1 MGKRYKS
8 DALAAVHET
17 ALGLAEAGVMDKRT
31 MKAFDEI
38 YARYWKKL
46 YLFAY
51 SILEDREVCE
61 DIVQDIFTY
70 LYTKRKELSISELK
84 PYLFQSIKFQVIKHL
99 RNDKIAQHH
108 VERINSIS
116 FSNHTEEMVNFR
128 ELEASLERHL
138 NELPERCREIF
149 KLSRQQNLT
158 NEEIADQLGLS
169 VQTVKNQISKALTY
183 LRSKLDYVIT
193 VSIIFLYSPFI

>member
-1 MGKRYKS
+1 
-8 DALAAVHET
+8 
-17 ALGLAEAGVMDKRT
+17 

-38 YARYWKKL
+38 YARYWRKL

-61 DIVQDIFTY
+61 DTVQDIFTY
-70 LYTKRKELSISELK
+70 LYSRRKELSISELK

-99 RNDKIAQHH
+99 RNDKITQHH
-108 VERINSIS
+108 VERINAIS

-158 NEEIADQLGLS
+158 NEQIADQLGLS

-193 VSIIFLYSPFI
+193 ISIIFLYSPFV